1 MNENIITTEQVVE
14 ATEGVTA
21 VAESVN
27 WGKAGKI
34 AAIAAT
40 VVTVGALIGK
50 GIEYFAN
57 KKKQKAEASEEDD
70 QVEAED
76 NSVESDE
83 E

>member
-34 AAIAAT
+34 AGIAAA

-50 GIEYFAN
+50 GIEYFTN
-57 KKKQKAEASEEDD
+57 KKKQNAEASEEDS
-70 QVEAED
+70 QVEEVD
-76 NSVESDE
+76 SVESDE

>member
-34 AAIAAT
+34 AGIAAA

-50 GIEYFAN
+50 GIEYLIN
-57 KKKQKAEASEEDD
+57 KKKQNAEASEEDS
-70 QVEAED
+70 QVEEVD
-76 NSVESDE
+76 SVESDE